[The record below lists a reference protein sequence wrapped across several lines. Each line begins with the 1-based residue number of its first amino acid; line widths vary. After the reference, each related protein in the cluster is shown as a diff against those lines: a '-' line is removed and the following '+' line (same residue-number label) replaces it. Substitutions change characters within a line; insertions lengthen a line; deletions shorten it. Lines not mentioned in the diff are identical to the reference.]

1 MTTKNFDDVLTTTRD
16 ARGVVT
22 LTLND
27 PARFNALGAEMLSA
41 LQQALDDAGRDESV
55 RVVVLAAAGKAF
67 CAGHNLK
74 DMAANPELAYYQ
86 KLFAQCSR
94 MMLTI
99 HKLPVPVIARV
110 QGMATAAGCQ
120 LVAQC
125 DLAVAADSASFA
137 TSGIHYGLFCAT
149 PSVPLV
155 RNVPAKRAM
164 EMLLTGD
171 FIDAPTALAQGL
183 LNRVV
188 PADALDAEVEKLVE
202 SILQKPRVAVAMG
215 KALVYQQRELGI
227 DAAYQLA
234 GQTMATTETPM
245 LEDVGRWAEAFLR
258 PTVLVE
264 FAALAACLGLAWLLV
279 SLLQR
284 GLHRGDPRSIL
295 FGTRIVDGALFPLA
309 LLCLAY
315 VARTVLL
322 QWVPLAVFKVAVP
335 VLVSL
340 VVIRIGVKVL
350 QVAYPDAAWVRP
362 IERSISWLAWLGM
375 VLWVTGLLP
384 LVLEE

>member
-1 MTTKNFDDVLTTTRD
+1 MTSSTSSSDTHALLRVEHD

-27 PARFNALGAEMLSA
+27 AARFNALGSDMLAA
-41 LQQALDDAGRDESV
+41 LQQALDNVARDDTA
-55 RVVVLAAAGKAF
+55 RVVVLAAEGRAF

-74 DMAANPELAYYQ
+74 DMAAHPDLAWYQ
-86 KLFAQCSR
+86 QLFGQCSR
-94 MMLTI
+94 MMLSL

-125 DLAVAADSASFA
+125 DLAVAADNATFA

-155 RNVPAKRAM
+155 RNVPIKRAM

-183 LNRVV
+183 VNRVV
-188 PADALDAEVEKLVE
+188 PLDALDDEVEKLVQA
-202 SILQKPRVAVAMG
+202 ILQKPRTAVAMG

-234 GQTMATTETPM
+234 GQTMATNM
-245 LEDVGRWAEAFLR
+245 MD
-258 PTVLVE
+258 
-264 FAALAACLGLAWLLV
+264 
-279 SLLQR
+279 
-284 GLHRGDPRSIL
+284 
-295 FGTRIVDGALFPLA
+295 
-309 LLCLAY
+309 
-315 VARTVLL
+315 
-322 QWVPLAVFKVAVP
+322 
-335 VLVSL
+335 
-340 VVIRIGVKVL
+340 
-350 QVAYPDAAWVRP
+350 DAAQEGAQAFAEKRTP
-362 IERSISWLAWLGM
+362 SWKS
-375 VLWVTGLLP
+375 
-384 LVLEE
+384 

>member
-1 MTTKNFDDVLTTTRD
+1 MTISSTDSLLQVARD
-16 ARGVVT
+16 TRGVVT

-27 PARFNALGAEMLSA
+27 PSRFNALGTEMLAA

-94 MMLTI
+94 MMLAI

-110 QGMATAAGCQ
+110 HGMATAAGCQ

-125 DLAVAADSASFA
+125 DLAVAADSATFA

-171 FIDAPTALAQGL
+171 FIDAPTAQAQGL
-183 LNRVV
+183 VNRVV
-188 PADALDAEVEKLVE
+188 AADALDGEVEKLVQ
-202 SILQKPRVAVAMG
+202 SVLQKPRVAVAMG

-227 DAAYQLA
+227 EAAYQLA
-234 GQTMATTETPM
+234 GQAMATNMMDEAAQ
-245 LEDVGRWAEAFLR
+245 EGARAFAEKR
-258 PTVLVE
+258 SP
-264 FAALAACLGLAWLLV
+264 AWKA
-279 SLLQR
+279 
-284 GLHRGDPRSIL
+284 H
-295 FGTRIVDGALFPLA
+295 
-309 LLCLAY
+309 
-315 VARTVLL
+315 
-322 QWVPLAVFKVAVP
+322 
-335 VLVSL
+335 
-340 VVIRIGVKVL
+340 
-350 QVAYPDAAWVRP
+350 
-362 IERSISWLAWLGM
+362 
-375 VLWVTGLLP
+375 
-384 LVLEE
+384 

>member
-16 ARGVVT
+16 ARGVLT

-41 LQQALDDAGRDESV
+41 LQQALDDAGRDEAV

-94 MMLTI
+94 VMLAI

-155 RNVPAKRAM
+155 RNVPTKRAM

-171 FIDAPTALAQGL
+171 FIDAATALDQGL
-183 LNRVV
+183 VNRVV
-188 PADALDAEVEKLVE
+188 PADALDAEIEQLVQ

-215 KALVYQQRELGI
+215 KALVYQQRELGL

-234 GQTMATTETPM
+234 GQAMAANMMDEAAQ
-245 LEDVGRWAEAFLR
+245 EGARAFAEKR
-258 PTVLVE
+258 QP
-264 FAALAACLGLAWLLV
+264 AWK
-279 SLLQR
+279 R
-284 GLHRGDPRSIL
+284 
-295 FGTRIVDGALFPLA
+295 
-309 LLCLAY
+309 
-315 VARTVLL
+315 
-322 QWVPLAVFKVAVP
+322 
-335 VLVSL
+335 
-340 VVIRIGVKVL
+340 
-350 QVAYPDAAWVRP
+350 
-362 IERSISWLAWLGM
+362 
-375 VLWVTGLLP
+375 
-384 LVLEE
+384 